1 MMAHETDAAKKKKK
15 RSFSFFY
22 VVVTF
27 GFGARKPAEQRDQC
41 LTKNNFYV
49 SFFAHVNTP
58 QFTANA
64 DAYVEQPQTS
74 GKWKCIL

>member
-1 MMAHETDAAKKKKK
+1 MAHETDAAKKKM
-15 RSFSFFY
+15 RSFSFFC

-27 GFGARKPAEQRDQC
+27 GFGARKPAEQRDHWLQKC
-41 LTKNNFYV
+41 LTKNNFYM

-64 DAYVEQPQTS
+64 DAYVE
-74 GKWKCIL
+74 